1 MEYEEFIFH
10 LNRKLKN
17 INKEIVYVCIG
28 SSKIIWDS
36 VGPRVGTLL
45 KNEMNNVIGDMK
57 INFSCKKD
65 YILNYNYL
73 KNKYIVAIDSAF
85 INKKIKEEIF
95 ITNKS
100 IIMGA
105 GINKNIGK
113 IGDLSIKAI
122 INKKDFKNEKKI
134 NNLSEFIANG
144 IKSLNY

>member
-1 MEYEEFIFH
+1 
-10 LNRKLKN
+10 
-17 INKEIVYVCIG
+17 
-28 SSKIIWDS
+28 
-36 VGPRVGTLL
+36 
-45 KNEMNNVIGDMK
+45 MNNVIGDMK

-65 YILNYNYL
+65 YILNNNYL